1 MRKALTA
8 AWHEFWRVL
17 RTERHAKQ
25 DPTKF
30 DSVPF

>member
-17 RTERHAKQ
+17 RTEQRARRNTK
-25 DPTKF
+25 KF

>member
-17 RTERHAKQ
+17 RTEKRAKRN
-25 DPTKF
+25 PKKF